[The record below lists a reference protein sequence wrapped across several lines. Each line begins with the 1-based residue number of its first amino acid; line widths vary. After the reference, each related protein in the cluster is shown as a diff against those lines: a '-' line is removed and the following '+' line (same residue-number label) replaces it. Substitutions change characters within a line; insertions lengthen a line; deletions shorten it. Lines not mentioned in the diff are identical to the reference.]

1 MHSLNE
7 QRKPQRKICYYCPQ
21 RGQDIIIVLAVS
33 YEDDMELNG
42 LKYLVVGAGFSG
54 AVIANQIAT
63 GLDKK
68 VMIIDKRNHLGGNSY
83 SEMDPETGIE
93 CHVYGSHIF
102 HTSQER
108 VWQYINQ
115 FDNFNNYRHKVLTNY
130 MGRVY
135 PMPINLDTINSFYE
149 KTFTPVQAAAFI
161 QSEINKERLE
171 YPVNLEEKALSLIG
185 RPLYEAFIKG
195 YTMKQWDVDPV
206 VLPEN
211 IITRLPVRY
220 NYKTD
225 YFNDRWQ
232 GIPLGG
238 YTSIFNKM
246 LHHQNINVQTG
257 IDFFDIRHCLPL
269 DCCIIFTGP
278 IDCFFDYRFGT
289 LGWRTQRFEKEV
301 FPVKDYQGTSVMNY
315 ADCFVPYT
323 RIHEF
328 RHYHDERS
336 YPVDK
341 TVVYKEFSTGLRAA
355 ADPYYPI
362 NTSQDQ
368 ELLGLYQNEAKKMKN
383 VLFCG
388 RLGTYQYLNMDQA
401 IGDALALYE
410 SHIKSEC
417 QPL

>member
-1 MHSLNE
+1 M
-7 QRKPQRKICYYCPQ
+7 
-21 RGQDIIIVLAVS
+21 
-33 YEDDMELNG
+33 
-42 LKYLVVGAGFSG
+42 
-54 AVIANQIAT
+54 IANRIAND
-63 GLDKK
+63 LDER
-68 VMIIDKRNHLGGNSY
+68 VMIIDKRSHLGGNCY
-83 SEMDPETGIE
+83 SETDPVTGIE
-93 CHVYGSHIF
+93 CHIFGSHIF

-115 FDNFNNYRHKVLTNY
+115 FGNFNNYRHKVLTTY
-130 MGRVY
+130 LGGVY
-135 PMPINLDTINSFYE
+135 PMPINLKTINSFYG
-149 KTFTPVQAAAFI
+149 KNFTPAQAAVFI
-161 QSEINKERLE
+161 QSEIDKERLE
-171 YPVNLEEKALSLIG
+171 NPENLEEKALSLIG

-195 YTMKQWDVDPV
+195 YTMKQWGIDPV
-206 VLPEN
+206 DLPKN

-225 YFNDRWQ
+225 YFNDPWQ

-238 YTSIFNKM
+238 YTSIFTRM
-246 LHHQNINVQTG
+246 LDHQNIDVQTG
-257 IDFFDIRHCLPL
+257 IDFFDIRHHLPL

-301 FPVKDYQGTSVMNY
+301 CPVKDYQGTSVMNY
-315 ADCFVPYT
+315 ADLSVPYT

-336 YPVDK
+336 YPYNK
-341 TVVYKEFSTGLRAA
+341 TVIYKEFATSLHAA

-362 NTSQDQ
+362 NTLRDQ
-368 ELLGLYQNEAKKMKN
+368 ELLGLYQNEAKKMTN

-388 RLGTYQYLNMDQA
+388 RLGAYQYLNMDQA
-401 IGDALALYE
+401 IDEALTLYE
-410 SHIKSEC
+410 SHIKSKC